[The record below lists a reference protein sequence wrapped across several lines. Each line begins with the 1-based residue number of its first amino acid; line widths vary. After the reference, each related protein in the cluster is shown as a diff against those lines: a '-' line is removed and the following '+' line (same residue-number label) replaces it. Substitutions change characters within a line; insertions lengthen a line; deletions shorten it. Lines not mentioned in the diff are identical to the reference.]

1 MKLAQRLINS
11 QYKVFSLHCAKLI
24 KVNKIRFM
32 YNPGN
37 IDVLVCYANTAM
49 QTSIHHFKLHTNV
62 KQYQVIHGARQDA
75 NLGSHLIETAS
86 KETSR
91 SFHRTNLSCVIFSP
105 LKEIILN
112 EYFVCPLYNGEIKIQ
127 QDRVSF
133 PIFNQAK
140 PITTNSQVV

>member
-62 KQYQVIHGARQDA
+62 KQY
-75 NLGSHLIETAS
+75 
-86 KETSR
+86 
-91 SFHRTNLSCVIFSP
+91 
-105 LKEIILN
+105 
-112 EYFVCPLYNGEIKIQ
+112 
-127 QDRVSF
+127 
-133 PIFNQAK
+133 
-140 PITTNSQVV
+140 